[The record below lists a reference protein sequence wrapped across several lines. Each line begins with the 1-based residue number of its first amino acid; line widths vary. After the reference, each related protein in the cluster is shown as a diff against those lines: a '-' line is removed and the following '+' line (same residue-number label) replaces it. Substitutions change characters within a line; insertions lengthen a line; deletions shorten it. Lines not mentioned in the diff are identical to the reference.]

1 MNTMTTPALFSMA
14 EPQDILATLGI
25 EHEHCA
31 AADCTAPAAGIGM
44 GYTSGGTVGISPVCA
59 EHAKAQAAVFR
70 AVQFDEYE
78 VPLLLLAVSRRA
90 IQRMIDADAFPFV
103 ARNPARLEQTA
114 LFFRNADGV
123 PGFVGIM
130 LPYEDGDRLV
140 QRASS
145 LAFICEELIAGKSLS
160 FMGPTKNYRLLL
172 VETSMDDFE
181 PWQGSELAGGAQ

>member
-14 EPQDILATLGI
+14 EPQDILAVLGI

-31 AADCTAPAAGIGM
+31 AADCTAPVAGIGM
-44 GYTSGGTVGISPVCA
+44 GYTSDGTVGISPVCA
-59 EHAKAQAAVFR
+59 EHAKVQAAVFR
-70 AVQFDEYE
+70 AVPFDEYE

-103 ARNPARLEQTA
+103 ARNPAHLEHTA

-130 LPYEDGDRLV
+130 LPFEDGDRLV

-145 LAFICEELIAGKSLS
+145 LAFICDALLEGGSIQM
-160 FMGPTKNYRLLL
+160 MGPTQNWRLLM
-172 VETSMDDFE
+172 VDADMDDFE